1 MPTYQTPGVY
11 VEEVES
17 GSKPIEA
24 GSTNTAGFLGVA
36 EKGPV
41 NEAVLVTNW
50 TQYTKIFG
58 GMHRGGWLAHGVYQF
73 FQNGGTRCFIN
84 NLAPSAFASASAAS
98 ISGAAGEGEASG
110 AGAEAGTGAE
120 SGGGAGAAGAREDRV
135 EEQEEPVGIEN
146 PPGIAKL
153 IIGKDEGAGK
163 KTGLCL
169 FDTIADIA
177 LVAAPGVTDPAA
189 QDAILS
195 HCERNRFRF
204 AVLDSPEDL
213 EKGID
218 TMPVP
223 RDSIMGAYYF
233 PWISMYDTVLDSKV
247 FAPPSGGICG
257 VYSRVDSV
265 RGVHK
270 APANEI
276 FRTALGLRYSL
287 TDAEQELLNPKG
299 INCIREFPGRGIR
312 VWGARTISSNP
323 EWRYVNV
330 RRLFC
335 MVEQAIQNGTNWV
348 VFEPNTRD
356 LWKKITRNLT
366 AFLLNTWKSGALFG
380 DTPEEAFYV
389 RCDDELN
396 PPESI
401 DAGYVVVE
409 VGLAPAKP
417 AEFVVFRVSQKTLET
432 E

>member
-1 MPTYQTPGVY
+1 MPNYQTPGVY
-11 VEEVES
+11 VEEVSS

-24 GSTNTAGFLGVA
+24 GATNIAGFLGVA

-58 GMHRGGWLAHGVYQF
+58 GLHSKGWLGHGVYQF
-73 FQNGGTRCFIN
+73 FQNGGTKAYIN
-84 NLAPSAFASASAAS
+84 NLMELPQEKKKPAAKGEE
-98 ISGAAGEGEASG
+98 GADQKADA
-110 AGAEAGTGAE
+110 AEAP
-120 SGGGAGAAGAREDRV
+120 
-135 EEQEEPVGIEN
+135 QEPVKIEN
-146 PPGIAKL
+146 PANIAKL
-153 IIGKDEGAGK
+153 IIGTDDGPGK

-169 FDTIADIA
+169 FDTIPDIA
-177 LVAAPGVTDPAA
+177 LVAAPGVIDPAA
-189 QDAILS
+189 QDAILT
-195 HCERNRFRF
+195 HCEKNRFRF
-204 AVLDSPEDL
+204 AVLDSPEEL

-218 TMPVP
+218 TMPMP

-233 PWISMYDTVLDSKV
+233 PWIEMYDTAADQNVY
-247 FAPPSGGICG
+247 APPSGGMCGIC
-257 VYSRVDSV
+257 SRVDGT

-276 FRTALGLRYSL
+276 FKTALGLKYNL

-312 VWGARTISSNP
+312 VWGARTVSSDP

-356 LWKKITRNLT
+356 LWKKITRNIT
-366 AFLLNTWKSGALFG
+366 SFLLNIWRSGALFG

-409 VGLAPAKP
+409 LGLAPAKP
-417 AEFVVFRVSQKTLET
+417 AEFVVFRVSQKTLDNE
-432 E
+432 

>member
-24 GSTNTAGFLGVA
+24 GSTNVAGFLGIA

-50 TQYTKIFG
+50 TQYTKTFG
-58 GMHRGGWLAHGVYQF
+58 GMHTGGWLTHGVYQF
-73 FQNGGTRCFIN
+73 FQNGGTKCFIN
-84 NLAPSAFASASAAS
+84 NLAPSAAAD
-98 ISGAAGEGEASG
+98 EE
-110 AGAEAGTGAE
+110 EE
-120 SGGGAGAAGAREDRV
+120 SSSDD
-135 EEQEEPVGIEN
+135 PVKIEN
-146 PPGIAKL
+146 PPDIAKL
-153 IIGKDEGAGK
+153 IIGKDDGLGK

-169 FDTIADIA
+169 FDTIPEIA

-204 AVLDSPEDL
+204 AVLDSLEDL

-233 PWISMYDTVLDSKV
+233 PWISMYDTVRDAKV

-265 RGVHK
+265 RGVYK

-276 FRTALGLRYSL
+276 FRTALGLKYNL

-312 VWGARTISSNP
+312 VWGARTVSSNP
-323 EWRYVNV
+323 EWRYINV

-356 LWKKITRNLT
+356 LWKKIMRNLT
-366 AFLLNTWKSGALFG
+366 SFLLNIWKSGALFG

-409 VGLAPAKP
+409 VGMAPAKP
-417 AEFVVFRVSQKTLET
+417 AEFVVFRVSQKTLEN

>member
-1 MPTYQTPGVY
+1 MPNYQTPGVY
-11 VEEVES
+11 VEEIES

-24 GSTNTAGFLGVA
+24 GSTNVVGFLGVA

-58 GMHRGGWLAHGVYQF
+58 GLHTGGWLGHAVYQF
-73 FQNGGTRCFIN
+73 FQNGGNKAFIN
-84 NLAPSAFASASAAS
+84 NLKEASEKKEEKGSKKKEKS
-98 ISGAAGEGEASG
+98 GEGIITEEGMMDESSSNIT
-110 AGAEAGTGAE
+110 TGK
-120 SGGGAGAAGAREDRV
+120 V
-135 EEQEEPVGIEN
+135 KIEN
-146 PPGIAKL
+146 PHDIAKL
-153 IIGKDEGAGK
+153 IIGKDEGVGK
-163 KTGLCL
+163 KTGLYL
-169 FDTIADIA
+169 FDTVPEIA
-177 LVAAPGVTDPAA
+177 LVCAPGVTDAAA
-189 QDAILS
+189 QDAILT
-195 HCERNRFRF
+195 HCEKNRFRF
-204 AVLDSPEDL
+204 AILDSPEEL

-218 TMPVP
+218 TMPMP

-233 PWISMYDTVLDSKV
+233 PWIEMYDTVADQNV
-247 FAPPSGGICG
+247 YAPPSGGMAG
-257 VYSRVDSV
+257 LYSRVDST

-276 FRTALGLRYSL
+276 FRTAIGLKYNL

-299 INCIREFPGRGIR
+299 VNCIREFPKRGIR

-356 LWKKITRNLT
+356 LWKKITRNIT
-366 AFLLNTWKSGALFG
+366 AFLLNIWRSGALFG

-409 VGLAPAKP
+409 LGLAPAKP
-417 AEFVVFRVSQKTLET
+417 AEFVVFRVSQKALGE

>member
-1 MPTYQTPGVY
+1 MPFYQTPGVY

-17 GSKPIEA
+17 GNKPIETGA
-24 GSTNTAGFLGVA
+24 TNIVGFLGVA

-41 NEAVLVTNW
+41 NEATLVTNW

-58 GMHRGGWLAHGVYQF
+58 GMHTRGWLGHAIYLF
-73 FQNGGTRCFIN
+73 FQNGGTKAYIN
-84 NLAPSAFASASAAS
+84 NLMELPKVEAKPEVKGDAKADAKAAEKNA
-98 ISGAAGEGEASG
+98 IPEKMGNPEGM
-110 AGAEAGTGAE
+110 T
-120 SGGGAGAAGAREDRV
+120 
-135 EEQEEPVGIEN
+135 
-146 PPGIAKL
+146 KL
-153 IIGKDEGAGK
+153 VMGKDDGPGK
-163 KTGLCL
+163 RTGLFA
-169 FDTIADIA
+169 FDEITDIA
-177 LVAAPGVTDPAA
+177 IVAAPGVCDPAS

-195 HCERNRFRF
+195 HCEKHRFRV
-204 AVLDSPEDL
+204 AILDAPEVI

-218 TMPVP
+218 TIPMP

-233 PWISMYDTVLDSKV
+233 PWIQMYDPNLEKDV
-247 FAPPSGGICG
+247 FVPPSGGIAG
-257 VYSRVDSV
+257 VYGRVDNT

-276 FRTALGLRYSL
+276 YRGATGLKYNL

-299 INCIREFPGRGIR
+299 INCIREFRGRGIR
-312 VWGARTISSNP
+312 VWGARTFSSNA
-323 EWRYVNV
+323 EWRYINV

-356 LWKKITRNLT
+356 LWKKIVRNIT
-366 AFLLNTWKSGALFG
+366 AFLLRIWRSGALFG

-401 DAGYVVVE
+401 DAGYVVCE
-409 VGLAPAKP
+409 LGIAPAKP
-417 AEFVVFRVSQKTLET
+417 AEFVVFRISQKAIGE

>member
-1 MPTYQTPGVY
+1 MPNYQTPGVY

-24 GSTNTAGFLGVA
+24 GATNIVGFLGVA

-58 GMHRGGWLAHGVYQF
+58 GMHTGGWLGHAVYQF
-73 FQNGGTRCFIN
+73 FQNGGTKCYIN
-84 NLAPSAFASASAAS
+84 NLCEAVKKEGKTAEKKDDASAPQEKKEVST
-98 ISGAAGEGEASG
+98 EK
-110 AGAEAGTGAE
+110 
-120 SGGGAGAAGAREDRV
+120 V
-135 EEQEEPVGIEN
+135 EIKN
-146 PPGIAKL
+146 PDNIAKL
-153 IIGKDEGAGK
+153 IIGKDEGVGK
-163 KTGLCL
+163 KSGLFL
-169 FDTIADIA
+169 FDTIQDIA

-195 HCERNRFRF
+195 HCEKNRFRF
-204 AVLDSPEDL
+204 AVLDSPETL
-213 EKGID
+213 NGGID
-218 TMPVP
+218 SMPKP
-223 RDSIMGAYYF
+223 RDSNMGAYYF
-233 PWISMYDTVLDSKV
+233 PWIQMFDTVQDQNV
-247 FAPPSGGICG
+247 YAPPSGGICG
-257 VYSRVDSV
+257 IYSRVDAT

-276 FRTALGLRYSL
+276 FRTAIGLKYDL

-299 INCIREFPGRGIR
+299 INCIRDFPGRGIR

-323 EWRYVNV
+323 EWRYINV

-335 MVEQAIQNGTNWV
+335 MVEQALQNGTNWV

-356 LWKKITRNLT
+356 LWKKITRNIT
-366 AFLLNTWKSGALFG
+366 AFLLNTWRSGALFG

-401 DAGYVVVE
+401 DAGYVVCE
-409 VGLAPAKP
+409 IGLAPAKP
-417 AEFVVFRVSQKTLET
+417 AEFVVFRVSQKVLGE
-432 E
+432 EE

>member
-24 GSTNTAGFLGVA
+24 GATNIAGFLGIA

-58 GMHRGGWLAHGVYQF
+58 GMHENGWLSHGVYQF
-73 FQNGGTRCFIN
+73 FQNGGTKAYIN
-84 NLAPSAFASASAAS
+84 NLAENPAKGKSK
-98 ISGAAGEGEASG
+98 EE
-110 AGAEAGTGAE
+110 GAEATE
-120 SGGGAGAAGAREDRV
+120 EEKKPV
-135 EEQEEPVGIEN
+135 EIKN
-146 PPGIAKL
+146 PPDIAKL
-153 IIGKDEGAGK
+153 IIGSDEGVGK
-163 KTGLCL
+163 KTGLFL
-169 FDTIADIA
+169 FDTVPDIA
-177 LVAAPGVTDPAA
+177 LVSAPGVTDPAA
-189 QDAILS
+189 QDAILT
-195 HCERNRFRF
+195 HCEKNRFRF
-204 AVLDSPEDL
+204 AVLDSPETL

-218 TMPVP
+218 TMPMP
-223 RDSIMGAYYF
+223 RDSMMGAYYF
-233 PWISMYDTVLDSKV
+233 PWIQMYDVTADQNVY
-247 FAPPSGGICG
+247 APPSGGMCG
-257 VYSRVDSV
+257 IYSRVDAT

-276 FRTALGLRYSL
+276 FRTAIGLKYNL

-299 INCIREFPGRGIR
+299 INCIRDFPGRGIR
-312 VWGARTISSNP
+312 AWGARTISSNP
-323 EWRYVNV
+323 EWRYINV

-380 DTPEEAFYV
+380 DSPEEAFYV

-417 AEFVVFRVSQKTLET
+417 AEFVVFRVSQKTLEN

>member
-1 MPTYQTPGVY
+1 MPNYQTPGVY
-11 VEEVES
+11 VEEIES

-24 GSTNTAGFLGVA
+24 GSTNVAGFLGIA

-50 TQYTKIFG
+50 TQYTKLFG
-58 GMHRGGWLAHGVYQF
+58 GLHTGGWLAHGVYQF
-73 FQNGGTRCFIN
+73 FQNGGTKAYIN
-84 NLAPSAFASASAAS
+84 NLAAP
-98 ISGAAGEGEASG
+98 
-110 AGAEAGTGAE
+110 
-120 SGGGAGAAGAREDRV
+120 DPV
-135 EEQEEPVGIEN
+135 EEAAAEEGSEKKPVVIKN
-146 PPGIAKL
+146 PDNLTKL
-153 IIGKDEGAGK
+153 IIGTDEGVGK

-169 FDTIADIA
+169 FDTVPDIA

-189 QDAILS
+189 TDAILT
-195 HCERNRFRF
+195 HCEKNRFRF
-204 AVLDSPEDL
+204 AVLDSPETL
-213 EKGID
+213 EGGID
-218 TMPVP
+218 TMPKP
-223 RDSIMGAYYF
+223 RDSQLGGYYF
-233 PWISMYDTVLDSKV
+233 PWISMYDMVADQNV
-247 FAPPSGGICG
+247 YAPPSGGMCG
-257 VYSRVDSV
+257 VYSRVDGT

-270 APANEI
+270 APANEL
-276 FRTALGLRYSL
+276 FRTAIGLKYNL
-287 TDAEQELLNPKG
+287 TDAEQEMLNPKG

-323 EWRYVNV
+323 EWRYINV

-366 AFLLNTWKSGALFG
+366 SFLLNTWKSGALFG
-380 DTPEEAFYV
+380 DSPEEAFYV

-417 AEFVVFRVSQKTLET
+417 AEFVVFRVSQKTLGDE
-432 E
+432 

>member
-11 VEEVES
+11 VEEVEG
-17 GSKPIEA
+17 GSRPIEA
-24 GSTNTAGFLGVA
+24 GSTNIAGFLGVA

-58 GMHRGGWLAHGVYQF
+58 GLHSGGWLAHGVYQF
-73 FQNGGTRCFIN
+73 FQNGGTKCFIN
-84 NLAPSAFASASAAS
+84 NLAPAPEKTEGDSAFGESSGSGESSA
-98 ISGAAGEGEASG
+98 
-110 AGAEAGTGAE
+110 
-120 SGGGAGAAGAREDRV
+120 
-135 EEQEEPVGIEN
+135 EPRKTEN
-146 PPGIAKL
+146 PPDIARL

-169 FDTIADIA
+169 FDTVPEIA

-195 HCERNRFRF
+195 HCEKNRFRF
-204 AVLDSPEDL
+204 AVLDSPCEL

-218 TMPVP
+218 TMPAP

-233 PWISMYDTVLDSKV
+233 PWISMYDTAADANVY
-247 FAPPSGGICG
+247 APPSGGICG
-257 VYSRVDSV
+257 VYSRVDAV

-276 FRTALGLRYSL
+276 FRTALGLRYNL

-312 VWGARTISSNP
+312 VWGARTVSSNP

-356 LWKKITRNLT
+356 LWKKIMRNLT
-366 AFLLNTWKSGALFG
+366 AFLLNIWRAGALFG

-417 AEFVVFRVSQKTLET
+417 AEFVVFRVSQKTLEN